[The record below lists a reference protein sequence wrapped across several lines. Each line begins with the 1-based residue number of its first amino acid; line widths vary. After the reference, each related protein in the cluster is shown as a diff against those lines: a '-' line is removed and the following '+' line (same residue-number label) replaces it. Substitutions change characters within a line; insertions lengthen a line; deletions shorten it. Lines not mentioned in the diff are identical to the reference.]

1 MVSATFETTVAA
13 GTAAALEQIFANGEE
28 LSVKDIHT
36 ALLACDF
43 IQNLFKTARAS
54 IESALR
60 QGVDAR
66 AFAAKYE
73 PSVVVLDTVKN
84 AVSRVLE
91 KVKQSRLPALG
102 EELISRYEDLSTDLA
117 NLRQFL
123 QEAIAAAKKPSRP
136 IDQQHIREVEEA
148 YTRGETKPLRKIA
161 GARDGS

>member
-1 MVSATFETTVAA
+1 MVSATFETTIAA
-13 GTAAALEQIFANGEE
+13 GTAEALEEIFANGGE
-28 LSVKDIHT
+28 LSVKDVHT
-36 ALLACDF
+36 ALLVCDF

-73 PSVVVLDTVKN
+73 PSVVVLDTVKD

-91 KVKQSRLPALG
+91 KVKESRVPALG
-102 EELISRYEDLSTDLA
+102 EELISRYEDLNTDLA

-123 QEAIAAAKKPSRP
+123 LEAIAAASKPLRA
-136 IDQQHIREVEEA
+136 IGRQHIREVEEA
-148 YTRGETKPLRKIA
+148 YARGETKPLRKIA
-161 GARDGS
+161 

>member
-13 GTAAALEQIFANGEE
+13 GTAEALEQMFASVEE

-36 ALLACDF
+36 ALLVCDF

-73 PSVVVLDTVKN
+73 RSIVVLDSIKD

-91 KVKQSRLPALG
+91 KVKESRLPALG
-102 EELISRYEDLSTDLA
+102 EELISRYEDLNADLT
-117 NLRQFL
+117 NLRRFL

-136 IDQQHIREVEEA
+136 IDRQHILEAEEA
-148 YTRGETKPLRKIA
+148 YARGETKPLRKIA
-161 GARDGS
+161 GERNGS